1 MIIIKEASFVKSA
14 EKMHHVLEEDTL
26 EVAFIG
32 RSNVGKSSII
42 NALTKRK
49 GLAKSSS
56 TPGKTRLIN
65 FFDIKFKKDDEDYD
79 ARLVDLPGF
88 GYAKVSKSMKHEWQQ
103 TLTKFIKERI
113 SIKLFIH
120 LVDSRHPALAIDKEV
135 SDYLH
140 DICRPDQK
148 ILLVFTKS
156 DKLNQKEMSALKKI
170 YPDALCVSSS
180 SGKGIQQVIDLVFH
194 ELFEEEDSVDSLF

>member
-1 MIIIKEASFVKSA
+1 MIIIKEANFVKSA
-14 EKMHHVLEEDTL
+14 EKMDQILDEDSS

-65 FFDIKFKKDDEDYD
+65 FFDIVFKKDDEDYT

-88 GYAKVSKSMKHEWQQ
+88 GYARVSKSMKHEWQK
-103 TLTKFIKERI
+103 TLTKFIKERE
-113 SIKLFIH
+113 SIKLFVH
-120 LVDSRHPALAIDKEV
+120 LVDSRHPDLDIDKEV
-135 SDYLH
+135 SAYLH
-140 DICRPDQK
+140 EICREDQK
-148 ILLVFTKS
+148 IVVIFTKA
-156 DKLNQKEMSALKKI
+156 DKLKQKDVSALKKI
-170 YPDALCVSSS
+170 YPNCLTVSSS
-180 SGKGIQQVIDLVFH
+180 KGKGIQKATDVIFDA
-194 ELFEEEDSVDSLF
+194 LFGETNLD

>member
-14 EKMHHVLEEDTL
+14 EKIDQVLDEGTS

-65 FFDIKFKKDDEDYD
+65 FFDIKFKKDEEDFD

-88 GYAKVSKSMKHEWQQ
+88 GYARVSKSMKHEWQK
-103 TLTKFIKERI
+103 TLTKFIKERS
-113 SIKLFIH
+113 SIKLFVH
-120 LVDSRHPALAIDKEV
+120 LVDSRHPNLEIDKEV
-135 SDYLH
+135 SAYLH
-140 DICRPDQK
+140 EICKEDQK
-148 ILLVFTKS
+148 IMVIFTKA
-156 DKLNQKEMSALKKI
+156 E
-170 YPDALCVSSS
+170 
-180 SGKGIQQVIDLVFH
+180 
-194 ELFEEEDSVDSLF
+194 

>member
-1 MIIIKEASFVKSA
+1 MIIIKEANFIKSA
-14 EKMHHVLEEDTL
+14 EKMDQVLDEDSS

-65 FFDIKFKKDDEDYD
+65 FFDIVFKKDDKDYS

-88 GYAKVSKSMKHEWQQ
+88 GYARVSKSMKHEWQK
-103 TLTKFIKERI
+103 TLTKFIKERE
-113 SIKLFIH
+113 SIKLFVH
-120 LVDSRHPALAIDKEV
+120 LVDSRHPELEIDKEV
-135 SDYLH
+135 SAYLH
-140 DICRPDQK
+140 EICRENQK
-148 ILLVFTKS
+148 IVVIFTKS
-156 DKLNQKEMSALKKI
+156 DKLKQKDVSALKKI
-170 YPDALCVSSS
+170 YPNCLTVSSS
-180 SGKGIQQVIDLVFH
+180 KGKGIQKAIDLIF
-194 ELFEEEDSVDSLF
+194 DSLFGETNLD

>member
-1 MIIIKEASFVKSA
+1 MIIIKDAAFVKSA
-14 EKMHHVLEEDTL
+14 EKMDQVLEEDTL

-65 FFDIKFKKDDEDYD
+65 FFDIKFKKEDKEYE

-88 GYAKVSKSMKHEWQQ
+88 GYAKVSKSMKHEWQK

-113 SIKLFIH
+113 AVKLFVH
-120 LVDSRHPALAIDKEV
+120 LVDSRHPDLDIDKEV
-135 SDYLH
+135 SAYLH
-140 DICRPDQK
+140 EICRPDQK
-148 ILLVFTKS
+148 ILVIFTKA
-156 DKLNQKEMSALKKI
+156 DKLKQKDVSALKKI
-170 YPDALCVSSS
+170 YPNCMTVSSS
-180 SGKGIQQVIDLVFH
+180 NGKGIQKATDEIFYS
-194 ELFEEEDSVDSLF
+194 LFELGNELD

>member
-1 MIIIKEASFVKSA
+1 MIIIKEANFIKSA
-14 EKMHHVLEEDTL
+14 EKMDQVLDEGVS

-42 NALTKRK
+42 NALTKRN

-65 FFDIKFKKDDEDYD
+65 FFDIKFKKDEEDFS

-88 GYAKVSKSMKHEWQQ
+88 GYARVSKSMKHEWQK
-103 TLTKFIKERI
+103 TLTKFIKERE

-120 LVDSRHPALAIDKEV
+120 LVDSRHPELDIDKEV
-135 SDYLH
+135 SAYLH
-140 DICRPDQK
+140 EICREDQK
-148 ILLVFTKS
+148 ILVLFTKA
-156 DKLNQKEMSALKKI
+156 DKLKQKDVSALKKI
-170 YPDALCVSSS
+170 YPNCLTVSSS
-180 SGKGIQQVIDLVFH
+180 KGKGIQKATDEIFYALFGVDID
-194 ELFEEEDSVDSLF
+194 